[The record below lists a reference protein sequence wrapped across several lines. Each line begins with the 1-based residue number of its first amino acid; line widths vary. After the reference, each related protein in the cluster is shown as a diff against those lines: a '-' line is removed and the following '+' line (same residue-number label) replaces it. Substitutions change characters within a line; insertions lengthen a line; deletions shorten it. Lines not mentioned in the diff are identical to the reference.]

1 MEGPKLTLRLLQPLR
16 NPPVTLLWGGLSAAA
31 LGDQLFG
38 VVLSWV
44 AVGLLGT
51 AAGYLAAAQSVGM
64 LATAVLAG
72 AWADRIEHR
81 RLMVL
86 ADLLRAAALLGIAA
100 AWWMTGGPVVW
111 TLFAGVFLVAAG
123 MGLYRPAMQTVVPA
137 LVADIREL
145 PATNALI
152 DTTERIARLLGPAL
166 VGVTSGWVPLVMFV
180 LLNAAGFVISAVTT
194 LGIIRRL
201 PAPASAAR
209 RVGVWDAILRG
220 FAAVRRHRLL
230 WFVLGISGPLNGA
243 WFTVFFVGL
252 PLIVERGGV
261 TAPGWS
267 GGGGGGGGGGLAA
280 YGLIMTGYGG
290 ANLLTTLAVG
300 SRGLPRRPGRMVFVG
315 NVLLAAGIVLM
326 GIAPLLVAPGHLF
339 WWLFAAACLA
349 APGGPMHDVT
359 VATLRQIVLPRTDM
373 AAAIRAFMV
382 VNHVG
387 ALAAMLVAPSL
398 FDTIG
403 VAPTVLLCGI
413 VILAVAAT
421 GLWRHGREAMAG

>member
-16 NPPVTLLWGGLSAAA
+16 NPPVALLWGGLSAAA

-44 AVGLLGT
+44 AVALLGT

-100 AWWMTGGPVVW
+100 AWWITGAPVVW

-152 DTTERIARLLGPAL
+152 DTTERIARLLGPAF
-166 VGVTSGWVPLVMFV
+166 VGVTTGWVPLVVFV

-194 LGIIRRL
+194 LGIIRRM

-209 RVGVWDAILRG
+209 RVGLWSAILRG
-220 FAAVRRHRLL
+220 FAAVRQHRLL
-230 WFVLGISGPLNGA
+230 WFVLGISLPLNGA

-252 PLIVERGGV
+252 PLIIERAGMS
-261 TAPGWS
+261 AP
-267 GGGGGGGGGGLAA
+267 GGGGGLAA

-300 SRGLPRRPGRMVFVG
+300 RSGLPRRPGRTVFTG
-315 NVLLAAGIVLM
+315 NLLLAAGIVLM

-359 VATLRQIVLPRTDM
+359 VATLRQIALPRADM

-398 FDTIG
+398 FNTIG
-403 VAPTVLLCGI
+403 VAPTVLLCGT

-421 GLWRHGREAMAG
+421 GLWRHGRSELAG